1 MNPVV
6 VNLRLRVNNGELDAD
21 RHGECFTPPRE
32 SNRNES
38 NGDMP

>member
-6 VNLRLRVNNGELDAD
+6 VNLRLRVNNSEPGVE
-21 RHGECFTPPRE
+21 RHGECFTPPRD